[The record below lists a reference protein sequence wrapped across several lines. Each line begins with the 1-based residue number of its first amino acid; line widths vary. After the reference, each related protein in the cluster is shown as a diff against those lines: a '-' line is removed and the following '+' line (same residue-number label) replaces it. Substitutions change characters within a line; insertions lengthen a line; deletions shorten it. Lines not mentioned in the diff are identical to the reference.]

1 MGGGTR
7 IMCFLAGVD
16 VLLLSG
22 QKQVSGWGGVVTL
35 CGKWEL

>member
-22 QKQVSGWGGVVTL
+22 QKQVSRLGRGRDPL
-35 CGKWEL
+35 R